1 MKMGDAKW
9 KHALGRLHIWA
20 TTEPRCHEAVATDER
35 IADAL
40 ERIAAA
46 MEKQVSIQERIAEA
60 LERIAARQGLTVHE
74 ML

>member
-1 MKMGDAKW
+1 MKNGW
-9 KHALGRLHIWA
+9 GRTLGRLHIWA
-20 TTEPRCHEAVATDER
+20 TTEPPVEPPCCEKQDTDER

-46 MEKQVSIQERIAEA
+46 MEK
-60 LERIAARQGLTVHE
+60 IAARQDLTVHE

>member
-1 MKMGDAKW
+1 MTTKNRWGRT
-9 KHALGRLHIWA
+9 LGRLHIWA
-20 TTEPRCHEAVATDER
+20 TTEPPHCETQATDER

-46 MEKQVSIQERIAEA
+46 MEKQVGIQACIAEA
-60 LERIAARQGLTVHE
+60 LEKIASLHGLTTHE